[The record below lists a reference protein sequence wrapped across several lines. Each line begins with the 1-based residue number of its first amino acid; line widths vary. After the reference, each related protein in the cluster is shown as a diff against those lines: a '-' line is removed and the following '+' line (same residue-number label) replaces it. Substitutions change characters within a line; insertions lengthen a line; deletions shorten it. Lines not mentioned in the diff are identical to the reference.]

1 MHIGIDPGLTGAIAV
16 IDGLK
21 LLALHDMPVMTKP
34 GGGAKVKNQI
44 DPMGLAEVLRD
55 IALQHEVEG
64 VVLEQVSTMPKQ
76 GVASNASLMHSFGII
91 EGVVAWLKV
100 PTLLVKPQQW
110 KKAAGLQMSSQLT
123 DSQKKSAS
131 LALAR
136 RLFPGASLDRVKD
149 HGRAEALLIAYYGAP
164 R

>member
-1 MHIGIDPGLTGAIAV
+1 MRLGIDPGLTGAIAL
-16 IDGLK
+16 IDDLRVV
-21 LLALHDMPVMTKP
+21 ALHDIPVMTKP

-44 DPMGLAEVLRD
+44 DPIALADLLRD
-55 IALQHEVEG
+55 LILLHQIELA
-64 VVLEQVSTMPKQ
+64 VLEQVSTMPKQ

-91 EGVVAWLKV
+91 EGALGWTMV
-100 PTLLVKPQQW
+100 PLIMAKPQKW
-110 KKAAGLQMSSQLT
+110 KKAAGLAMGGDLT

-149 HGRAEALLIAYYGAP
+149 HGRAEALLIARYGAD
-164 R
+164 